1 MLTEQIKIIKLQKQ
15 AVLQLTAFWHMM
27 NVLTDYIEPML
38 VLFRSI
44 QKSLQH
50 NDIQKDHAFRQ
61 HLDFTNSTGVISVSK
76 QITTF

>member
-1 MLTEQIKIIKLQKQ
+1 M
-15 AVLQLTAFWHMM
+15 
-27 NVLTDYIEPML
+27 

-50 NDIQKDHAFRQ
+50 NDIQKNHAFRQ

>member
-27 NVLTDYIEPML
+27 NVPTDCIEPML

-50 NDIQKDHAFRQ
+50 RVGLVYFGFWIFGRES
-61 HLDFTNSTGVISVSK
+61 FTFEVLNVD
-76 QITTF
+76 